1 MKGWTPFR
9 TRQIGVRFAEV
20 LRRLVSDREGAQ
32 LLELALILPFLV
44 VMVVGVLEFGQAYN
58 LKQKLNNAVREAARF
73 AVGENSG
80 ANNLTTSDVVAIRNA
95 VSNYLTGAR
104 VTQCAIAASPTVAG
118 YVYTFTSS
126 SAGCT
131 GGKFSLVIDRGY
143 IITVGATK
151 VVGTQVTLTY
161 PYTWSLSNVIKL
173 LLPGSTLSLPAT
185 ISTDSIMQN
194 IN

>member
-1 MKGWTPFR
+1 MNGRTPFR
-9 TRQIGVRFAEV
+9 TRQIGVRFARV

-44 VMVVGVLEFGQAYN
+44 VMVVGVLDFGQVYN
-58 LKQKLNNAVREAARF
+58 LKQKLNNAVREASRF

-80 ANNLTTSDVVAIRNA
+80 GSLSTSDVVAIRDA
-95 VSNYLTGAR
+95 VSNYLTSAG
-104 VTQCAIAASPTVAG
+104 VTQCVIAASPAVSG
-118 YVYTFTSS
+118 YVYTFDSS

-131 GGKFSLVIDRGY
+131 GSKFSLVIDRGY
-143 IITVGATK
+143 IITVGTTK
-151 VVGTQVTLTY
+151 VIGTHVTMTY

-173 LLPGSTLSLPAT
+173 MLPGSTLSLPAT

-194 IN
+194 LS